1 MAEHNDRPT
10 AVLDR
15 PVAPVGSASPAPAAR
30 RGTSAPHPR
39 TRAAGLVGPARDEQL
54 SAPAAASQDAS
65 PNGATG
71 TARSKQPMDPDVR
84 MMLWVMLFFV
94 VLALGAGAAV
104 GLAVYATG

>member
-39 TRAAGLVGPARDEQL
+39 TRAAGLVGPARYEQL
-54 SAPAAASQDAS
+54 SAPAAAS